1 MRLVVALA
9 VLAAS
14 HEVRADPSYLY
25 DGGAVPLFWLP
36 LAGDLVL
43 ENAVRPRSSPLLFD
57 AHDGGAA
64 PASWEVAHWS
74 IDLVGA
80 GVAAAYVAGNDRSR
94 WYHAKGLAES
104 MATASL
110 ADAVLKPV
118 FGRHRPDWSPANT
131 DPDESES
138 FPSGHATEA
147 FVIAT
152 YTALYLHGHGSG
164 DHALAYAGLFGAAG
178 LVGAERVYHHRHH
191 VSDVIVGSLIGAM
204 TSFAIYRY
212 QDARARD
219 DAPTG
224 PSAPGLSFAGSF

>member
-1 MRLVVALA
+1 MSKLALALA
-9 VLAAS
+9 VLVAS
-14 HEVRADPSYLY
+14 HEARADSSYLH

-36 LAGDLVL
+36 LAGDLVIDT
-43 ENAVRPRSSPLLFD
+43 AVAPRSSPLLFD
-57 AHDGGAA
+57 AHDGGAT
-64 PASWEVAHWS
+64 PSPWEVPHWS

-80 GVAAAYVAGNDRSR
+80 GVAAAYVSGTDRSR

-110 ADAVLKPV
+110 ADEVGKSV
-118 FGRHRPDWSPANT
+118 FGRHRPDWSPTNA

-152 YTALYLHGHGSG
+152 YTALYLHGHVTG

-178 LVGAERVYHHRHH
+178 LLGAERVYHHRHH
-191 VSDVIVGSLIGAM
+191 VSDVVVGSLIGAM

-212 QDARARD
+212 QDARA

-224 PSAPGLSFAGSF
+224 PSAPALSFAGSF